1 MPDLQV
7 AQNEQGM
14 HETQDIQNIVIDDE
28 FKLLLPALDKA
39 TYVSLEESLLQYGCR
54 DPLILWD
61 GILVDG
67 FNRFEICRK
76 HDIPFKTVDMQF
88 DSRDW
93 AMIWIIATQISRR
106 NLNPFQL
113 AYFRGMHYNAVKR
126 IRGGDHISEEEKAK
140 CQNGTLVDATSTSLA
155 NQYNV
160 SRRTI
165 MRDAQ
170 LADALTTIGKVSYD
184 AQRNIL
190 SGKTRISRKALQ
202 ELTAGPE
209 EEVASV
215 AARIEEGTYV
225 KSKPDPDEAPTLE
238 REYKKA
244 SDGFFR
250 EVSGYAKSGDAG
262 ALRVAF
268 RAYMEALEEM
278 FGGI

>member
-1 MPDLQV
+1 M
-7 AQNEQGM
+7 
-14 HETQDIQNIVIDDE
+14 
-28 FKLLLPALDKA
+28 LLPSLYKA
-39 TYVSLEESLLQYGCR
+39 TYVSLEESILQYGCR
-54 DPLILWD
+54 EPLVLWD
-61 GILVDG
+61 GILIDG

-76 HDIPFKTVDMQF
+76 HEIPFKTVDMQF

-126 IRGGDHISEEEKAK
+126 IQGGDHKSEEEKSK
-140 CQNGTLVDATSTSLA
+140 CQNGTLIDATSTSLA

-165 MRDAQ
+165 MR
-170 LADALTTIGKVSYD
+170 D

-225 KSKPDPDEAPTLE
+225 KSRPDPEEVPALE

-244 SDGFFR
+244 SDGFYR

-268 RAYMEALEEM
+268 RAYMDALEEM